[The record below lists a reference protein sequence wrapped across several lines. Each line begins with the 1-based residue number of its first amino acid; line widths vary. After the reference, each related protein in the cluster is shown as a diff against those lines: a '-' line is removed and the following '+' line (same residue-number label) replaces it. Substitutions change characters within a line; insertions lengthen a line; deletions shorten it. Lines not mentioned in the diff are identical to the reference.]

1 MATFFGSPPI
11 VSPPVVRTPHLSS
24 SSQPPPPSQPP
35 SQQPSLSKSQPQV
48 PLEVAKDKVQRR
60 GGVDSTDWIASS
72 LTRRFGLGAGLAW
85 AGFLAFGV
93 VSEQIKTRFEVNQQE
108 ANTRDVEKEEEVV
121 LPNGIRYYELRV
133 GGGAT
138 PKKGDLVVIDIKGK
152 VVGDGGVFVDTFGS
166 DKKPL
171 ALVVGS
177 RPYSKGMCEGVEI
190 VLRTMKNG
198 GKRRIIVAP
207 VLAFGDEGA
216 DFGSEHVKIPPSTTL
231 EYIVEVEKVSS
242 HSRTFADLRSRALVI
257 KADFKIPTKLGSHC
271 SPCNRNELRP

>member
-11 VSPPVVRTPHLSS
+11 VSPPVVRTQHLSS

-35 SQQPSLSKSQPQV
+35 SQQPSLSKSEPQV

-60 GGVDSTDWIASS
+60 GGGGGGVDSTDWIASS

-108 ANTRDVEKEEEVV
+108 ANTRDVEKEEGVV

-133 GGGAT
+133 GGGAI

-198 GKRRIIVAP
+198 GKRRIIVPPA
-207 VLAFGDEGA
+207 LAFGDEGA
-216 DFGSEHVKIPPSTTL
+216 DFGSEHVKIPPSATL
-231 EYIVEVEKVSS
+231 EYIVEVEKVSV
-242 HSRTFADLRSRALVI
+242 APL
-257 KADFKIPTKLGSHC
+257 
-271 SPCNRNELRP
+271 